1 MNRQLKRIEQTLQR
15 LEKMPSSIGVATV
28 ATDVAATAPRPTH
41 SSVSFDLQRST
52 LPVQDHISSTAS
64 DPVQSFMPTMTEPE
78 GTPPAKFQLPNFA
91 NQAPGNRGFSRH
103 QNGSNPDIALNLI
116 QEILANIVTDRTE
129 LTTIGNQIQL
139 IYREGPIVDG
149 WLECSTQKM
158 ENTTQVLRHA
168 AVDDLLDYVAEMA
181 QDPGKSHPEYRL
193 CGIHADGKTWS
204 CPCPPEQIASIS
216 LGISRHQKLQPLLLR
231 KTVLEKHLGLVAE
244 EVVKLQ
250 SRLQTL
256 AS

>member
-15 LEKMPSSIGVATV
+15 LEKTPSSIVAV
-28 ATDVAATAPRPTH
+28 PSAPQPKH

-52 LPVQDHISSTAS
+52 LPVQDQISSTAS

-103 QNGSNPDIALNLI
+103 QNGSNPDIALNLV